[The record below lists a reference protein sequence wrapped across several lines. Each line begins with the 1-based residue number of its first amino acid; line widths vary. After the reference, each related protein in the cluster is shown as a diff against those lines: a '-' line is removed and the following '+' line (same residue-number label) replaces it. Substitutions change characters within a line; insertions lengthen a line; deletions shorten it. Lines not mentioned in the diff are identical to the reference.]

1 MLFRSI
7 GGKGGFE
14 FIQKYTGYVSPVIFA
29 VFLLGFFW
37 KKTTARAA
45 LVGIISGTML
55 SILFDKILPLQGQY
69 DTWLYTA
76 FPNESGVY
84 AIPFLVQMGWVFL
97 FTCLI
102 MAIVSLLDK
111 NIASNTHTMQIDTTM
126 FKVEPRNMVLII
138 IILVLVLCLYIRF
151 W

>member
-1 MLFRSI
+1 
-7 GGKGGFE
+7 
-14 FIQKYTGYVSPVIFA
+14 
-29 VFLLGFFW
+29 
-37 KKTTARAA
+37 
-45 LVGIISGTML
+45 
-55 SILFDKILPLQGQY
+55 
-69 DTWLYTA
+69 
-76 FPNESGVY
+76 
-84 AIPFLVQMGWVFL
+84 MGWVFL